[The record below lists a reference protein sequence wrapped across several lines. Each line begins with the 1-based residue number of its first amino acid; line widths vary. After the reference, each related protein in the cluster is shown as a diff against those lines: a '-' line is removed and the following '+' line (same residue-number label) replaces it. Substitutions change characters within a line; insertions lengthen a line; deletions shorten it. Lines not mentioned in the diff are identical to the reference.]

1 MTKEYEPHPLAE
13 TFPLMEGEGYAELVA
28 DIKANGL
35 LEPIVIF
42 DGKILDGRNRYRACL
57 DAGEPL
63 NVVELSPND
72 DPVAFVISRNVHRR
86 HLTESQR
93 AIAAAKLANMARG
106 GFRSDAI
113 NADRSGESADLRIS
127 QEDAA
132 KALNVSRR
140 SVQKAAKAIKEGTPD
155 LVEAVRDGKVSVS
168 KAVASLKPT
177 PDPIPAET
185 LPEPETQETNPP
197 NVPDASSRDV
207 PKLESMIVDL
217 ATIGA
222 PIAAR
227 KISAKE
233 LGGIRSRSNV
243 AEIITEL
250 TELRQFIDKVLA
262 ILTKEVGK

>member
-93 AIAAAKLANMARG
+93 AIAAAKLANMPHG
-106 GFRSDAI
+106 GPRTAKV
-113 NADRSGESADLRIS
+113 SGTSEQAATLPIS
-127 QEDAA
+127 QAQAA
-132 KALNVSRR
+132 KALNVSER
-140 SVQKAAKAIKEGTPD
+140 SVRKAAKTIKEGTPD

-168 KAVASLKPT
+168 KAVASLKAT
-177 PDPIPAET
+177 PDPIAAET

-197 NVPDASSRDV
+197 NAPETASRDV
-207 PKLESMIVDL
+207 PKLESMVVDL

-227 KISAKE
+227 RISAKE
-233 LGGIRSRSNV
+233 LSEFHTRKN
-243 AEIITEL
+243 ATHIIAEL